1 MVNLPNRTILKSK
14 ETFWT
19 PFLDLE
25 TTAERRMVRILFL
38 PILFLLSLAWRGLHA
53 TYKIKSLVLKLRG
66 SGKRAK

>member
-25 TTAERRMVRILFL
+25 TTAERRMSRILFL
-38 PILFLLSLAWRGLHA
+38 PILVLLSLTWRCLHA
-53 TYKIKSLVLKLRG
+53 IYKIKLKV
-66 SGKRAK
+66 SKFSPSSE